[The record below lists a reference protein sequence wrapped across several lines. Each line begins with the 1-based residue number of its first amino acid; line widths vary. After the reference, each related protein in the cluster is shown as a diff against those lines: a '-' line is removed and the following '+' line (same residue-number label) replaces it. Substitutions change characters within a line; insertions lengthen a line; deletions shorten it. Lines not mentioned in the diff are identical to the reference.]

1 MSLDLACYLL
11 NRRLPFECIDCTCAG
26 SLAHPFKNQQGQ
38 SWVEYL
44 ARDAE
49 RWK

>member
-1 MSLDLACYLL
+1 MSLDLTYNLL
-11 NRRLPFECIDCTCAG
+11 NRRLPVEFIACTCAG
-26 SLAHPFKNQQGQ
+26 SLTYPFKNQQGQ

-44 ARDAE
+44 ARDAA